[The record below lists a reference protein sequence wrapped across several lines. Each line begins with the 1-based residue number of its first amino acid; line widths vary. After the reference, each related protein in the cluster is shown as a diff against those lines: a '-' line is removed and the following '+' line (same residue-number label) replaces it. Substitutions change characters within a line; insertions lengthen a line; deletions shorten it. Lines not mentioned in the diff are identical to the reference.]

1 MPQQFKRPQTH
12 RHPHP
17 HAQTHAQTNTNTHR
31 HPHTKKTLLPPP
43 MSSFEHLSTA
53 DVHLR
58 NGTSSTAHAKNRR
71 ISMSSSTRRWC
82 KGNSTCSAWAHS
94 WSGLARRA
102 RVCVLGVGVGALLV
116 YPHNHKAQ
124 APASRLF
131 LCNNSWAVSFH
142 SPANTGPPKHTC
154 TCTRIHRRQSIPA
167 PPPHYR
173 LEHGNAK
180 SADSTCTYG
189 WMTLTATV
197 CCLPLCVSCARY
209 TCATHPEPTGSSSS
223 SKNRSQP
230 GPKAA
235 VSVLCRQRE
244 HRHTQIQIQ
253 TQTHRHADTQARCDG
268 GAGVDTTEHN
278 RHTVSH
284 VQARLLQACA
294 ASWPRLRVP
303 LSR

>member
-1 MPQQFKRPQTH
+1 M
-12 RHPHP
+12 
-17 HAQTHAQTNTNTHR
+17 
-31 HPHTKKTLLPPP
+31 
-43 MSSFEHLSTA
+43 
-53 DVHLR
+53 
-58 NGTSSTAHAKNRR
+58 GTQLVRLGKA
-71 ISMSSSTRRWC
+71 
-82 KGNSTCSAWAHS
+82 
-94 WSGLARRA
+94 RA
-102 RVCVLGVGVGALLV
+102 RVCIGGWGWCPSGVPSQPQGPSTRISFVPLQQLLGCLV
-116 YPHNHKAQ
+116 PLSSQHRPTETHMHVHAHTQ
-124 APASRLF
+124 
-131 LCNNSWAVSFH
+131 
-142 SPANTGPPKHTC
+142 TPKHPC
-154 TCTRIHRRQSIPA
+154 

>member
-167 PPPHYR
+167 PPLTIASNTAMR
-173 LEHGNAK
+173 RAR
-180 SADSTCTYG
+180 
-189 WMTLTATV
+189 TL
-197 CCLPLCVSCARY
+197 PARM
-209 TCATHPEPTGSSSS
+209 
-223 SKNRSQP
+223 
-230 GPKAA
+230 
-235 VSVLCRQRE
+235 
-244 HRHTQIQIQ
+244 
-253 TQTHRHADTQARCDG
+253 G
-268 GAGVDTTEHN
+268 G
-278 RHTVSH
+278 
-284 VQARLLQACA
+284 
-294 ASWPRLRVP
+294 
-303 LSR
+303 